1 MKHLLFLYNR
11 TCTKSWIKESHILK
25 VLHLILYNNS
35 SVISIYPLKLHL
47 IFQSFNFF
55 GSELRLDFLCFFVF
69 QEWVWANKNEQLHT
83 SPNPGALLGLHKVC
97 YIPDLCCLCI
107 HGRDLDSREGFR
119 DHLALPGRAL
129 VNYPIYSV
137 CHPIYLWDQ
146 GYH

>member
-11 TCTKSWIKESHILK
+11 TCTKSCIKESHILK
-25 VLHLILYNNS
+25 AMHIILYSNS
-35 SVISIYPLKLHL
+35 SVISILPPKLAL
-47 IFQSFNFF
+47 NLSILNFLAL
-55 GSELRLDFLCFFVF
+55 ELRPNFLCFFVF